1 MATVRPARLPDLLAL
16 ARMELAYVQEKYPER
31 TDLSLDDAYA
41 YIARETARPDC
52 VALMS
57 DECDG
62 FTLVY
67 KIKTRWYG
75 PETLHLDH
83 TYIAPAH
90 RSVKTLKSHFEA
102 VKAVALQLGCSRVA
116 TLWHPADEADRVDR
130 AMQAIG
136 WQRAGLYYEG
146 EL

>member
-1 MATVRPARLPDLLAL
+1 
-16 ARMELAYVQEKYPER
+16 MELAYVQEKYPER
-31 TDLSLDDAYA
+31 ADLTLDDAYA
-41 YIARETARPDC
+41 YIVREVSRPDC
-52 VALMS
+52 MALLGT
-57 DECDG
+57 ECDG

-83 TYIAPAH
+83 TYISPAQ
-90 RSVKTLKSHFEA
+90 RSVKTLRSHFEA
-102 VKAVALQLGCSRVA
+102 VKEIGRQLGVIRVA

-146 EL
+146 DV